1 MSLKIRLT
9 LMALG
14 ALLIASFVIIGT
26 ARMAQ
31 NESEARFESLILS
44 GKSQLWDRIIA
55 TEIERMETG
64 VQGLTRDR
72 TIVDAVATRN
82 SETLAEA
89 ARPTYNRLSASET
102 ISRLQITDIEGRFLF
117 STPVEATG
125 QSRKPLVRRA
135 LDERTV
141 ERGLQRDEDG
151 QLVSVLTFPLY
162 QRGQLAGAGIFSRTL
177 DTALDDLTRADG
189 SRNFVFNADNTV
201 VYSTDENFREKLR
214 LDLPPLGEQK
224 VKRLKADGQW
234 FSVVITPITTPAGEP
249 LAHLV
254 SVDDFSASFAQQARI
269 NQLGILVTII
279 VLISLAILIYWY
291 TKRVFTPLLG
301 AVNTLDAIAQ
311 GDFSHDLPEVSQHD
325 ETGRLLGAMRTML
338 SRLRAMLH
346 EVNAATSQVAA
357 AAEQMSAT
365 TRETSDG
372 VQRQQGEITMLAA
385 AMTEM
390 SHTTQDVARNAQEA
404 ATSAN
409 SAKQETMAGQQV
421 VNNTVSAIEG
431 LAASVEE
438 TADAIARLEG
448 DANNIRVVLDVIRGI
463 AEQTNLLALNA
474 AIEAARAGG
483 QGRGFAVVADE
494 VRTLATRTQDSTQE
508 IQRMIEQLQ
517 QGASSAVG
525 SMETGRVRARNTV
538 EEASRTGTSLMRIKD
553 AVDRITDM
561 NHQIASAAEEQSVVA
576 ENMSENVAT
585 IGRVAEETTVGSQQ
599 TAAASNELAQL
610 AQRLQQLTAQF
621 RT

>member
-474 AIEAARAGG
+474 AIEAARAGE